1 MHIKLH
7 QTCFDQYAYIH
18 MNKRESF
25 HYTIK
30 KYYREHKNQIQ
41 LLDLK
46 KKSILIIRVWWPE
59 FYLVYLKNLQCE
71 IYNETI
77 IMRFFEK
84 FVVVAYIHI

>member
-46 KKSILIIRVWWPE
+46 KKSILIIRVW
-59 FYLVYLKNLQCE
+59 
-71 IYNETI
+71 
-77 IMRFFEK
+77 
-84 FVVVAYIHI
+84 